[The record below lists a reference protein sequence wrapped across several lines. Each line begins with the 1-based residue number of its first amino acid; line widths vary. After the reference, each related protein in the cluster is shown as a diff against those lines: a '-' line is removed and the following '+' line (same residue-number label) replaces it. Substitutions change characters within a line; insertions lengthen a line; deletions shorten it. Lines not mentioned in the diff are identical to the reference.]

1 MADRTPLNTLNFMSI
16 PIARK
21 WHQRVWRGSLRSL
34 ASGALAMLCCGAA
47 HAQTVVQG
55 VDPQLSALLAQC
67 APTVHPETMAAVISA
82 ESRGHQFAIA
92 DAGPLSLPW
101 SQRKALVRSLYPG
114 SVQEAV
120 SIAQDLIA
128 KGHTVSLGVSQVNDR
143 NLKGMG
149 VTIQDMFDPCTNVA
163 VGGKILTDFYD
174 RAVKKFGE
182 GAVALQAA
190 LSAYNSG
197 DWSRGARDGYVN
209 LVYKQLGRPLTIRT
223 ERVVPRLTAA
233 TGITRVVAAPKAPA
247 NAVVEQGGR
256 AFTLK
261 ASNFSVTE
269 LN

>member
-1 MADRTPLNTLNFMSI
+1 MLPIYKKTMSI
-16 PIARK
+16 PIERP
-21 WHQRVWRGSLRSL
+21 WHLRVLRGAQGFFSNLVLVILS
-34 ASGALAMLCCGAA
+34 SGAAN
-47 HAQTVVQG
+47 AQVVVQG
-55 VDPQLSALLAQC
+55 VDPQLSALLARC

-101 SQRKALVRSLYPG
+101 SQRKAMVRSLYPG

-120 SIAQDLIA
+120 TIAQDLIA

-163 VGGKILTDFYD
+163 VGGKILTDFYE

-182 GAVALQAA
+182 GPGALQAA

-223 ERVVPRLTAA
+223 ERVVPRLTAT
-233 TGITRVVAAPKAPA
+233 TGKVGVTAAPKALA
-247 NAVVEQGGR
+247 SAAVAEQGGR
-256 AFTLK
+256 TFKMK
-261 ASNFSVTE
+261 ASNFSVAE